1 MMNIKMLGISVPGT
15 PGEDYPIFSSVPSTS
30 FTCDDKE
37 GGGYYA
43 DMETGC
49 QVHHTCGTREDLQ
62 FIKFSTLCPNGTIF
76 DQEGQTC
83 RWWYMVD
90 CESSESFY
98 FSETNIRGSE
108 VSSIPF
114 SGDFDSEVSQVNFPT
129 VADPPRRNQI
139 SENRVQENRVQENR
153 VQENRVPENKVQ
165 ENTGNSITGNNIYL
179 AIPEGAL
186 SDQLFNLIRDQ
197 QIPARRVPNPEVRVT
212 QVRGNRRQNPTIRT
226 RQVFTGNR
234 TPNRRTQQTRNDLI
248 NSGIQPRIEPK
259 NNAVEDDYD
268 FYAEEDNNAGNN
280 NNIRPT
286 PTLPPAKRDFSFVNG
301 KIVVKGG

>member
-1 MMNIKMLGISVPGT
+1 MCRVWGIIVLASVAYLAEARRPRQSNGGSDMMNIKMLGISVPGT

-114 SGDFDSEVSQVNFPT
+114 SGTIFFFLLIVYS
-129 VADPPRRNQI
+129 
-139 SENRVQENRVQENR
+139 
-153 VQENRVPENKVQ
+153 
-165 ENTGNSITGNNIYL
+165 
-179 AIPEGAL
+179 
-186 SDQLFNLIRDQ
+186 FNPCHLIGK
-197 QIPARRVPNPEVRVT
+197 A
-212 QVRGNRRQNPTIRT
+212 TI
-226 RQVFTGNR
+226 
-234 TPNRRTQQTRNDLI
+234 
-248 NSGIQPRIEPK
+248 K
-259 NNAVEDDYD
+259 
-268 FYAEEDNNAGNN
+268 
-280 NNIRPT
+280 
-286 PTLPPAKRDFSFVNG
+286 KFV
-301 KIVVKGG
+301 